1 MLNKWGTTVPCKNV
15 SQTWPITWL
24 SCSRSNTGSNMQFVY
39 IYIYM
44 LLIGSNC
51 TPSKKN
57 IQTCFF
63 KSRNPF
69 SENQTKTPR
78 LLITA
83 WGIWDVGEEQ
93 GQCERQNKIET
104 GNILLQKFNG

>member
-1 MLNKWGTTVPCKNV
+1 
-15 SQTWPITWL
+15 
-24 SCSRSNTGSNMQFVY
+24 
-39 IYIYM
+39 M
-44 LLIGSNC
+44 LLVGSNC

-83 WGIWDVGEEQ
+83 
-93 GQCERQNKIET
+93 
-104 GNILLQKFNG
+104 